1 MASLLK
7 KVILHKYILKI
18 LHIISGGPVYLMAC
32 YRPYWK
38 SMNSRLK
45 TWTLYTP
52 DVKHLHNMFYATKN
66 LFAQNKR

>member
-7 KVILHKYILKI
+7 KVILHIHILKI
-18 LHIISGGPVYLMAC
+18 LHIISGGPVYLMAY
-32 YRPYWK
+32 YRLYW
-38 SMNSRLK
+38 SPW

-66 LFAQNKR
+66 VFVQNKQ